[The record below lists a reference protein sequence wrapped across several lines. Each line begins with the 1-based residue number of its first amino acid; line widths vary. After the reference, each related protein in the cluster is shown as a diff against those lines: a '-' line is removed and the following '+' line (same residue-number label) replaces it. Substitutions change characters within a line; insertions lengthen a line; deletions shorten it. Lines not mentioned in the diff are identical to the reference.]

1 MRTIE
6 TTRLTLEPQTAAH
19 ADEMFVV
26 LSDPA
31 VYTYEN
37 APPPSVEWLRARFAR
52 LESRRS
58 GDGTELWLNWV
69 VRVSSSQLIGYVQA
83 TVLPT
88 RRALI
93 AYEFASSHWGL
104 GLAREAA
111 DAVIGELSRHYQVTD
126 LSAVAKGANLR
137 SLRLLE
143 RLGFAFESQDAH
155 ADPRLEPGE
164 VRACRK
170 LGQGN

>member
-1 MRTIE
+1 MRTIQ
-6 TTRLTLEPQTAAH
+6 TTRLTLEPQTAKH

-26 LSDPA
+26 LSDA
-31 VYTYEN
+31 AIYAYEN

-69 VRVSSSQLIGYVQA
+69 VRVRSSQLIGYMQA
-83 TVLPT
+83 TVLST
-88 RRALI
+88 QRALI
-93 AYEFASSHWGL
+93 AYEFASSHWGR

-111 DAVIGELSRHYQVTD
+111 EATIEELSEHYRVTC
-126 LSAVAKGANLR
+126 LTAVAKGANLR

-143 RLGFAFESQDAH
+143 RLGFTFESHDPH
-155 ADPRLEPGE
+155 TDPRLEPGE
-164 VRACRK
+164 VFACRK
-170 LGQGN
+170 LGQGT